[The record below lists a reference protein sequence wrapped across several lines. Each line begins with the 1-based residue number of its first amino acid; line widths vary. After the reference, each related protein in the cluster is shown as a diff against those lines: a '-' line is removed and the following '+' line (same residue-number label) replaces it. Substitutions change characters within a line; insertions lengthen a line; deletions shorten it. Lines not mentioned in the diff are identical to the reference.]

1 MAVTSQFET
10 TSSIDPS
17 AEYTLTGTIPFTYLA
32 DTDISVQVGTA
43 HSGAE
48 ATASTVTDFSSRTHT
63 THWTVVDNKIKFKT
77 NGLKA
82 GGVTDVFYI
91 LVSRDTK
98 IAAPRTEFQAGSAL
112 TAAALN
118 NNNTQLRYY
127 AQEFDQKITD
137 MGSTA
142 FVTGDHDD
150 INVVSS
156 TSYLINDG
164 KIDAAALAT
173 DAVTTIKI
181 QNDAVNGSKI
191 ADDAINSEHIAAGA
205 VDLEHMSSQ
214 SVDEDNLYIDNAGT
228 NGQFLSKQSGG
239 TGGLLWATPS
249 DTASNVTLSANNT
262 ANETV
267 YPTFAD
273 GATGT
278 QGLET
283 DTGLHYNPSTGM
295 LTSTGFTGT
304 VTGNVTGNL
313 LGSGSIASTITATTQ
328 TSTDNSTKIATT
340 AYVQA
345 NTSPGS
351 EKPSGLKLGSFRP
364 NTATLG
370 LYSSDLHPDNIQ
382 DYGVGN
388 SQTSNVA
395 GVHQGNYISTNG
407 KTYAWGLENEDSDG
421 SSAKGHV
428 DTSSHIPSPIQAQ
441 LRLPAYFMR
450 ALGGDTAEAKWLT
463 DLTENADYTPNNQSL
478 GYTTLSQPKVI
489 NMYNSRT
496 VRYWLTENGMLFGAG
511 NDTYSIQGNGKTG
524 DHKYAAVPVQ
534 FYNTA
539 GAALTGANR
548 PKIKMFTTS
557 AAGDDVANATQ
568 YNNIA
573 MDINGNLY
581 SWGHNDH
588 GQLGRGFDD
597 AGTGDTIRTK
607 ACQINFTFS
616 GTPIY
621 ITSEGSASSST
632 YGITSTGKLYA
643 WGHNDRGQLGINNT
657 NDANTPQHVT
667 GVASDLTTAVE
678 GGAKVVHVYAIGS
691 NTAYRRALV
700 LTDAGKVY
708 ACGRNSGYGVY
719 LGINTG
725 SSFASDADIET
736 FTEVSALTSYYS
748 GSEKALSLWTTGG
761 DDPTHYVI
769 TDGGSTTDYRVISW
783 GNNSHGQLGRNLST
797 SSTADAS
804 GLGVWNVGEILFQN
818 YGDME
823 QMDTNDTPV
832 NEIAATMYNAAWN
845 NKHKFGRPVAI
856 ASNKYHS
863 TQACQIVLIADLGQ
877 LYTAGDNGGSAMNPY
892 AEFDNLVDRDA
903 ALHISS
909 AFHPVWSQPEPMTA
923 IQWNTTA
930 STTTNSWCAL
940 GASGTVYVGGNN
952 ASHQL
957 GLNCW
962 TSNTDGSIP
971 ESVGGFHPLAIST

>member
-17 AEYTLTGTIPFTYLA
+17 AEYTLTSTIPFTYLA

-98 IAAPRTEFQAGSAL
+98 IASPRTEFQAGSAL

-173 DAVTTIKI
+173 DAVVTVKI

-191 ADDAINSEHIAAGA
+191 ADDSIDSEHIAAGA

-249 DTASNVTLSANNT
+249 TNATAITLADESSDTTCF
-262 ANETV
+262 
-267 YPTFAD
+267 PTFSTSD
-273 GATGT
+273 TGT
-278 QGLET
+278 QALK
-283 DTGLHYNPSTGM
+283 TGSN
-295 LTSTGFTGT
+295 LTFNSANGTLAATTVSATNLTGT
-304 VTGNVTGNL
+304 LTGNVTGNVTGNI

-328 TSTDNSTKIATT
+328 STTDNSTKIATT

-364 NTATLG
+364 NTATLS
-370 LYSSDLHPDNIQ
+370 LYSSDLHPSNIQ

-388 SQTSNVA
+388 SQTSSVA
-395 GVHQGNYISTNG
+395 GINQGNYISTNG
-407 KTYAWGLENEDSDG
+407 KTYVWGHESGDNDG
-421 SSAKGHV
+421 SSAKGYNASG
-428 DTSSHIPSPIQAQ
+428 THIPTPIQAQ

-463 DLTENADYTPNNQSL
+463 DLSGTSL

-489 NMYNSRT
+489 NMYNSRAI
-496 VRYWLTENGMLFGAG
+496 RYWLTENGMLFGAG

-524 DHKYAAVPVQ
+524 DNKYAAVPVQ

-557 AAGDDVANATQ
+557 AAGDDVANNSV
-568 YNNIA
+568 NNIA
-573 MDINGNLY
+573 MDTDGNLY

-588 GQLGRGFDD
+588 GQLGRGFND

-621 ITSEGSASSST
+621 ITSEGTASSST
-632 YGITSTGKLYA
+632 YCITSTGKLYA
-643 WGHNDRGQLGINNT
+643 WGHNDRGQLGINST
-657 NDANTPQHVT
+657 SDANSPTEVT
-667 GVASDLTTAVE
+667 AVASDLTTAFE

-691 NTAYRRALV
+691 NTDFRRALV

-708 ACGRNSGYGVY
+708 ACGRNDGYGAY

-725 SSFASDADIET
+725 SSFASDANITT

-761 DDPTHYVI
+761 DTPTHYVI

-783 GNNSHGQLGRNLST
+783 GNNSHGQLGRNLAT
-797 SSTADAS
+797 TSTADAS
-804 GLGVWNVGEILFQN
+804 GLGIWTPGEILFQN

-863 TQACQIVLIADLGQ
+863 NDGCQVVLIDDLGQ
-877 LYTAGDNGGSAMNPY
+877 LYTAGDNGGYAMNPY
-892 AEFDNLVDRDA
+892 AEFDDLVDRDA
-903 ALHISS
+903 ALHVSS

-923 IQWNTTA
+923 IQWNIHG
-930 STTTNSWCAL
+930 STTTNSWCTL
-940 GASGTVYVGGNN
+940 GASGIVYVGGYQTD
-952 ASHQL
+952 HGL
-957 GLNCW
+957 GLNMW
-962 TSNTDGSIP
+962 TSHTDGSIP
-971 ESVGGFHPLAIST
+971 NHVGGFHPLAIST